1 MYELIVYALHTLNS
15 FLTAGI
21 AITAFSLLLYALS
34 FNLRDRVARSFAII
48 LLNVVIV
55 FVGDALSSVTQQSSQ
70 LEFWLRIQWIGIAF
84 LPAAYMHL
92 SDALLA
98 TTGKPSR
105 GRRQILVRLMY
116 LLSLAFTLTLP
127 FDLLVGPLILT
138 KPAPHLERTWLTW
151 IFAAYYLSSMVLSWN
166 NFHKAYQRTVT
177 STSRR
182 RMVYLLLGALAPAL
196 GSYPYMLFGSGI
208 AAQHPLIFWL
218 AVTFS
223 NLLVTILLVLMAY
236 AVAFFG
242 VPWPDRVVKR
252 RLLKW
257 IMRGPVTA
265 STVLVITTII
275 RRLGILYNID
285 LSTAIPVI
293 MVTLILV
300 FEHLI
305 TLLAP
310 LWERRL
316 FFGKDRD
323 DLELVQILD
332 ERLLTLG
339 DLRQFLESILAAVCD
354 RLQAPKAFIAIL
366 GTQGIETM
374 VTIGGGSPLE
384 EENLP
389 DMLLQAVAQN
399 GKHKDLFLWGDYWL
413 VPLFDQDSD
422 NYMVI
427 GLLGIILQDN
437 SIQRST
443 ISRSPGDASL
453 EQKPDND
460 VPLESPLDSEQR
472 EALSILSNRAA
483 LAISDRFRQQQAF
496 NSLEQLTPQ
505 IEMIQRLRA
514 AARYD
519 STEILTTRDI
529 SLEQSDLWSLV
540 KDALTHY
547 WGGPKLTQSPLLNLK
562 VVQQVAEEGKENPTN
577 ALRATLRRAIENVRP
592 EGERRYTGEW
602 ILYNILEMK
611 FMEGRKVREIAM
623 RLAMSEADL
632 YRKQRVAIEE
642 VVKTIIEMEQ
652 SARRETSLPKSYS
665 GTIEINSQ
673 RNVIS

>member
-1 MYELIVYALHTLNS
+1 MYDLILKALYTLNS

-34 FNLRDRVARSFAII
+34 FNLRDRVTRSFAII
-48 LLNVVIV
+48 LLCVVFV
-55 FVGDALSSVTQQSSQ
+55 FVGDALSSVTQVPVQ

-105 GRRQILVRLMY
+105 GRRSTLVRLMY
-116 LLSLAFTLTLP
+116 LVSLAFSITLP
-127 FDLLVGPLILT
+127 FNLLVGSLVQGEPV
-138 KPAPHLERTWLTW
+138 PHLERTWLTW
-151 IFAAYYLSSMVLSWN
+151 IFTAYYLASMVLSWN
-166 NFHKAYQRTVT
+166 NFMKAYQRTVT

-182 RMVYLLLGALAPAL
+182 RMIYLLLGALAPAL
-196 GSYPYMLFGSGI
+196 GSYPYMLFGSGF

-218 AVTFS
+218 TVTLS
-223 NLLVTILLVLMAY
+223 NLLVTVLLVLMAY

-242 VPWPDRVVKR
+242 VSWPDRVVKR
-252 RLLKW
+252 RLFKW

-265 STVLVITTII
+265 STVLAITTII
-275 RRLGILYNID
+275 RRMGVIYGID
-285 LSTAIPVI
+285 LSAVVPVI
-293 MVTLILV
+293 MVTLILI

-310 LWERRL
+310 IWERRL
-316 FFGKDRD
+316 FYGKDRE
-323 DLELVQILD
+323 DLDLVQTLD

-366 GTQGIETM
+366 GIQGIESI
-374 VTIGGGSPLE
+374 VTIGGDSPLE

-389 DMLLQAVAQN
+389 DTLLQAVTRN
-399 GKHKDLFLWGDYWL
+399 GNLRDLFLWGDYWL
-413 VPLFDQDSD
+413 VPLVEQEVE
-422 NYMVI
+422 NYTVI
-427 GLLGIILQDN
+427 GLLGVILQN
-437 SIQRST
+437 TPKQASAIGYLSET
-443 ISRSPGDASL
+443 NSL
-453 EQKPDND
+453 ELNSGARI
-460 VPLESPLDSEQR
+460 PLEPPLDNEQR
-472 EALSILSNRAA
+472 EALSILSNRAT
-483 LAISDRFRQQQAF
+483 LAIGDRSRQQQAF
-496 NSLEQLTPQ
+496 NSLEELTPQ

-514 AARYD
+514 AARYAG
-519 STEILTTRDI
+519 TEILTSPDI
-529 SLEQSDLWSLV
+529 SLEENDLWSMV

-547 WGGPKLTQSPLLNLK
+547 WGGPKLTQSPLLRLK
-562 VVQQVAEEGKENPTN
+562 VVQQIAEESRENPTN
-577 ALRATLRRAIENVRP
+577 ALRATLRKAIENVRP
-592 EGERRYTGEW
+592 EGERRFTAEW
-602 ILYNILEMK
+602 ILYNILDMK
-611 FMEGRKVREIAM
+611 FLEGRKVREIAM

-652 SARRETSLPKSYS
+652 EARKETYLTKNY
-665 GTIEINSQ
+665 
-673 RNVIS
+673 